1 MDWPEIP
8 IERQPDFVPRH
19 CAWRDCAEHIRGTPG
34 YRYRR
39 HGRHTRPGDGVARF
53 RCATCDR
60 TFSQKAFST
69 LYYLKRP
76 ELLAPI
82 AAGLVAGSAHR
93 QIARSLGCAPSTVTR
108 QSVRLGQHG
117 MKLLA
122 LALAALRGAVE
133 EPICA
138 DHFETFEFSQD
149 YPFGVLTAVG
159 RRSWFVYGIDPAPHG
174 RTGRLSPEQRRRLRE
189 RPRRERRGGYTGSF
203 RRGLEI
209 LRPLIR
215 DGQPLRLACDGKE
228 DYRRAWASVSSDLGA
243 PIELEC
249 HRNPKR
255 GPKGSPRSPEAR
267 ARDEAMFAVD
277 QLHGLLRHTL
287 AHQKR
292 ETIAFGRR
300 LNAIMERLFLTSVWR
315 DFVKGRSERKP
326 DRRTPAMWL
335 GLTDRP
341 WPWERVL
348 AKRLFPGRLTLP
360 PVGLE
365 LYRRDWITP
374 VLPTNARHRLCRAW

>member
-1 MDWPEIP
+1 MDWPETP
-8 IERQPDFVPRH
+8 IERQRDFAPAY
-19 CAWRDCAEHIRGTPG
+19 CSWPECSEHTRRTPG
-34 YRYRR
+34 FRFHRHSRY
-39 HGRHTRPGDGVARF
+39 TCSANVVSRF
-53 RCATCDR
+53 RCLACGR
-60 TFSQKAFST
+60 TFSQKSFST
-69 LYYLKRP
+69 AYYLKRP

-93 QIARSLGCAPSTVTR
+93 QIARTLGCAPSTVTR
-108 QSVRLGQHG
+108 QSTRLGQHG
-117 MKLLA
+117 LKLLA
-122 LALAALRGAVE
+122 LALEAIRGSVE

-138 DHFETFEFSQD
+138 DHFETFEYSQD
-149 YPFGVLTAVG
+149 LPFGVFTATG
-159 RRSWFVYGIDPAPHG
+159 RQSWFVYGIDAAPHG
-174 RTGRLSPEQRRRLRE
+174 RTGRLSEEQKRRLRK
-189 RPRRERRGGYTGSF
+189 RPRRAKHGGYQGSF

-209 LRPLIR
+209 LRPLVPPG
-215 DGQPLRLACDGKE
+215 DSLRLACDGKT
-228 DYRRAWASVSSDLGA
+228 DYRRAWAALSGRSGA
-243 PIELEC
+243 LIELEC
-249 HRNPKR
+249 HKNPKR

-300 LNAIMERLFLTSVWR
+300 LNAVMERLFLTSVWR

-341 WPWERVL
+341 WPWARVL
-348 AKRLFPGRLTLP
+348 AKRLFPGRVSLP
-360 PVGLE
+360 PAWLE
-365 LYRRDWITP
+365 LYRRDWTTP
-374 VLPTNARHRLCRAW
+374 VLPVNARHRLRHAW